1 MSNRLTDF
9 KDYPIKDFLTWYQQD
24 GLQLSPKFQRNSV
37 WNTQA
42 KSYLI
47 DTILRGLAIP
57 PIFIKEY
64 IDRETKRTIREV
76 IDGQQRLNAII
87 GFYQNDFKII
97 KTHNKEFGNLTYQEL
112 TDDAQIDFLG
122 FNIPIVLVKTEDD
135 SIVYDMFARL
145 NTNNMVLNRQEI
157 RNAKYWGEFKV
168 FANKTATKYRQF
180 FIDYK
185 TFSDKQISRMADI
198 ELINSF
204 IVVTIDGIIAET
216 PTKIDNYY
224 RKYEDKFDEIEEIEF
239 KLCLIFDIIKQLFY
253 TPLYKIKFFH
263 TKVAIYTLFT
273 STYYLFFAEDNFK
286 KYQIFNVDDIF
297 DNDDNIKEEVI
308 KTLIIKLEDF
318 ESILMRTKNG
328 ELDGE
333 EYKQFKLFLDYHRTR
348 TTSKKE
354 RISRVTFLLDY
365 LIKK

>member
-1 MSNRLTDF
+1 MSSKLTDF
-9 KDYPIKDFLTWYQQD
+9 KNYPIKDFTDWYEQKS
-24 GLQLSPKFQRNSV
+24 LILSPKFQRNSV

-47 DTILRGLAIP
+47 DTILRGLPIP

-64 IDRETKRTIREV
+64 IDRTTKKTIREV

-87 GFYQNDFKII
+87 TFYQNDFKII
-97 KTHNKEFGNLTYQEL
+97 KTHNKEFGNLSYEEL
-112 TDDAQIDFLG
+112 GDDAQIDFLG

-145 NTNNMVLNRQEI
+145 NTNNMTLNRQEV

-180 FIDYK
+180 FIDSK

-204 IVVTIDGIIAET
+204 IIVILDGVIAET

-224 RKYEDKFDEIEEIEF
+224 NKYEKSFENIERVEDEIYLIMSIIE
-239 KLCLIFDIIKQLFY
+239 QLFAIPTY
-253 TPLYKIKFFH
+253 SIKFFH
-263 TKVAIYTLFT
+263 TKVAMYTLFT
-273 STYYLFFAEDNFK
+273 AIYYLLYGEDDFK
-286 KYQIFNVDDIF
+286 EYKILNENEVL
-297 DNDDNIKEEVI
+297 DNDGNIKEELI
-308 KTLIIKLEDF
+308 KYLIIKLEDF
-318 ESILMRTKNG
+318 ESTLMRTKEG

-333 EYKQFKLFLDYHRTR
+333 EYKRYKLFLDYHRTR

-354 RISRVTFLLDY
+354 RTSRVTFLLDY
-365 LIKK
+365 LTKN